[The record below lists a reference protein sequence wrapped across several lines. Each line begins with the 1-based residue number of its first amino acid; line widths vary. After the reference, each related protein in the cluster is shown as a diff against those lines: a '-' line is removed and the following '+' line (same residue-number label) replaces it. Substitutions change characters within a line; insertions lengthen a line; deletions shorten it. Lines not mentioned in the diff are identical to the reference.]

1 MAAQNPQLTRRAFLS
16 SALAGISFALAGC
29 SGPEPAAPVAPE
41 RPTVYEEDAVPDNA
55 MLLANVA
62 RGYRMNVQEEISLLR
77 DEYMTKRQT
86 EFMGY
91 AILDGKPITT
101 KAFVYLKK
109 SA

>member
-1 MAAQNPQLTRRAFLS
+1 MRRDSDKNKNGVGRLF
-16 SALAGISFALAGC
+16 GH
-29 SGPEPAAPVAPE
+29 V
-41 RPTVYEEDAVPDNA
+41 VYEEDAVPDNA